1 MVEAPRFVIVDDYE
15 PYAREML
22 PADVYGYFAGGAGD
36 ERSLGENVNAFDRW
50 VLRPR
55 FLRGVDACDPST
67 SVLGAE
73 LAFPVV
79 IAPWA
84 YQWMAHADGELA
96 TARAAAA
103 AGTVMTVS
111 STVLERLED
120 VSAASGAVKWWQL
133 YIFTDR
139 GRTADLLR
147 QAGAAG
153 YRAIVWTVDVPVLGL
168 RHRDTR
174 TGFDLP
180 VGTPGAEL
188 LFDRSLT
195 WDDLVWIR
203 SLVPDVPVVVKGIVT
218 AEDARLAVEHGADGI
233 VVSNHGGRQLDR
245 SVAGIDALPEV
256 VEAVEGRT
264 PVLMDGGIR
273 RGVDGL
279 TALAL
284 GAKAVMVGR
293 PTGWGLTVA
302 GEAGVIDVLRILRD
316 EFENAMTL
324 AGCRSVA
331 DISRELVERRS

>member
-1 MVEAPRFVIVDDYE
+1 MVQTPRFVTVDDYE
-15 PYAREML
+15 PHARELL
-22 PADVYGYFAGGAGD
+22 PQDVYGYFAGGAGD
-36 ERSLGENVNAFDRW
+36 EGSLRENVAAFDRW
-50 VLRPR
+50 ILRPR
-55 FLRGVDACDPST
+55 FLRGVDSCDPST
-67 SVLGAE
+67 NVLGAD
-73 LAFPVV
+73 LALPVL

-84 YQWMAHADGELA
+84 YQWMAHAEGENA
-96 TARAAAA
+96 TARAAAS

-120 VSAASGAVKWWQL
+120 VAASGDGVKWWQL

-139 GRTADLLR
+139 GRTAELLR
-147 QAGAAG
+147 RAGEAG
-153 YRAIVWTVDVPVLGL
+153 YRAIVWTVDVPILGL

-195 WDDLVWIR
+195 WEDLTWIR
-203 SLVPDVPVVVKGIVT
+203 SMVPDVPVVVKGIVT
-218 AEDARLAVEHGADGI
+218 AEDARMAVEHGADGV

-245 SVAGIDALPEV
+245 SAAGIDALPEV
-256 VEAVEGRT
+256 VEAVGGRI

-273 RGVDGL
+273 RGVDVL

-284 GAKAVMVGR
+284 GARAVMVGR
-293 PTGWGLTVA
+293 PTVWGLTVG
-302 GEAGVIDVLRILRD
+302 GEAGVIDVLRILRE

-324 AGCRSVA
+324 AGCRTVA
-331 DISRELVERRS
+331 EITRDLVERRA